1 MSDFS
6 AHHALEEAQERSE
19 HKGNPTVAIAAAL
32 LAVLAAVAT
41 MFAHSRSTTAL
52 VQKNEAI
59 LSQAS
64 SSDKYNYYE
73 AKSIK
78 EHLYQALLDAKIG
91 DPSARISLQ
100 RTATRQAAEKKP
112 ILQQA
117 RELEKETEQ
126 HQRHAELA
134 LRAYET
140 FEIAVTLFEVSIV
153 FVSISALAGSRALIW
168 IAGLSSMVGVYF
180 LIAGFL
186 QHF

>member
-52 VQKNEAI
+52 IQKNEAI
-59 LSQAS
+59 LAQANS
-64 SSDKYNYYE
+64 SNKYNYYE

-91 DPSARISLQ
+91 DPSARAALQ
-100 RTATRQAAEKKP
+100 RTASREAQEKKP
-112 ILQQA
+112 ILGQA

-126 HQRHAELA
+126 HQTHAELA

-168 IAGLSSMVGVYF
+168 IAAVSSVVGVYF
-180 LIAGFL
+180 LIMGFL

>member
-19 HKGNPTVAIAAAL
+19 HRGNPTVAIAAAL

-59 LSQAS
+59 LAQSAAS
-64 SSDKYNYYE
+64 NQWNYFE
-73 AKSIK
+73 SKSIK
-78 EHLYQALLDAKIG
+78 QHIYQALLDAKAG
-91 DPSARISLQ
+91 DPSARSSVQ
-100 RTATRQAAEKKP
+100 KTADREEREADKP
-112 ILQQA
+112 HRKAI
-117 RELEKETEQ
+117 ELESQTEK
-126 HQRHAELA
+126 HQTHAELA
-134 LRAYET
+134 LKAYET

-168 IAGLSSMVGVYF
+168 IAGVSSIMGVYF
-180 LIAGFL
+180 LIMGFL

>member
-19 HKGNPTVAIAAAL
+19 TKGNPTIAIAAAI
-32 LAVLAAVAT
+32 LAVLAAFAT
-41 MFAHSRSTTAL
+41 LFAHSRSTTAL

-59 LSQAS
+59 LTQAAAS
-64 SSDKYNYYE
+64 NNWNFFE

-78 EHLYQALLDAKIG
+78 QHVYQAFLDAKVG
-91 DPSARISLQ
+91 DAKSRALLKQTVDREKRESVQPFNLARHLDAQ
-100 RTATRQAAEKKP
+100 
-112 ILQQA
+112 
-117 RELEKETEQ
+117 TEG
-126 HQRHAELA
+126 HQTHAELA
-134 LRAYET
+134 LKAYET

-168 IAGLSSMVGVYF
+168 IAGISSVAGVYF
-180 LIAGFL
+180 LIMGFL